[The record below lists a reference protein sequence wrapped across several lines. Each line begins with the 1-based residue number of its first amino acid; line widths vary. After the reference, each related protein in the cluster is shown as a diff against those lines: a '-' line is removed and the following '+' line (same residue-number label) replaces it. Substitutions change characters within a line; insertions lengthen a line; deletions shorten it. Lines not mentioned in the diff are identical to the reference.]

1 MANDIDRVSP
11 VGISRIPSKLNEYE
25 NMMGTGSPR
34 VPSGGGGGSVGTS
47 PPPLTEPFPPLE
59 PEEPNEEEVFA
70 QIKRPRVRYDVEV
83 VTKLVVYSGMLF
95 LFLFSFS
102 SSVNCSI
109 ADPMIGIGWVVLE
122 VAPLIFDMAGLVP

>member
-1 MANDIDRVSP
+1 
-11 VGISRIPSKLNEYE
+11 
-25 NMMGTGSPR
+25 MGTGSPR
-34 VPSGGGGGSVGTS
+34 VPPGGGVGTS

-83 VTKLVVYSGMLF
+83 VTKLVVYSGMSPSLS
-95 LFLFSFS
+95 LFSFIFGH
-102 SSVNCSI
+102 CSI
-109 ADPMIGIGWVVLE
+109 ADCFIGIGWVVIE